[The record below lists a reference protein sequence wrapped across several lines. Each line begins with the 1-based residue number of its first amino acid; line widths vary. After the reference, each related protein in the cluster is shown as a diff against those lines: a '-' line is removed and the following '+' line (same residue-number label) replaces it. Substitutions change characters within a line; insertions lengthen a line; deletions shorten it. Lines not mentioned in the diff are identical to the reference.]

1 MKTTLI
7 QIDENDDILS
17 IKDKMQWNPS
27 KRILLIVPHN
37 NKSIHRRI
45 DLVLLQRAAK
55 KQGAQLAIST
65 SQKYLQGLGKLTG
78 VKVFSTVL
86 AAQKQDW
93 PDFLTKIWKPE
104 SQTRIAIGKFKEYN
118 VERKKERLLPIWQKI
133 LFFTLGTLAPIVL
146 VLILIPQGR
155 ITLYPKQTPQRLI
168 LEFSTSPAY
177 TIASLEGKIPAS
189 PQKVIL
195 SETDAIPTTGE
206 TSIPDHFATGTVR
219 ITNLSENE
227 LFLPAHLRLNSDN
240 PNLQFQTLT
249 GVFIPAGK
257 GLFVDVPIS
266 ALTAGIVGN
275 LPPLSINSV
284 SEPYGSLL
292 QVTNLIST
300 TGGSDIRVKAVSE
313 SDVQLLKSQVS
324 QKLRADVLSQIEN
337 SSPTEKLTVTE
348 SLQLVRETMTT
359 NLEIDDPGDQ
369 LTIEV
374 TGTYQFLTIK
384 QDDLDQFVSTL
395 AAVSIPQGYQQ
406 VAGTLHYSD
415 PVITSFEA
423 GEQIIH
429 AQIEITQSIQK
440 AVDNNEVVSTILG
453 KTKKQA
459 MNIIE
464 SYIDMKQTPMIVL
477 FPSFWFWIPLIPDQ
491 IVIDYP
497 GVQ

>member
-1 MKTTLI
+1 
-7 QIDENDDILS
+7 
-17 IKDKMQWNPS
+17 
-27 KRILLIVPHN
+27 
-37 NKSIHRRI
+37 
-45 DLVLLQRAAK
+45 
-55 KQGAQLAIST
+55 
-65 SQKYLQGLGKLTG
+65 
-78 VKVFSTVL
+78 
-86 AAQKQDW
+86 
-93 PDFLTKIWKPE
+93 
-104 SQTRIAIGKFKEYN
+104 
-118 VERKKERLLPIWQKI
+118 
-133 LFFTLGTLAPIVL
+133 
-146 VLILIPQGR
+146 
-155 ITLYPKQTPQRLI
+155 
-168 LEFSTSPAY
+168 
-177 TIASLEGKIPAS
+177 
-189 PQKVIL
+189 
-195 SETDAIPTTGE
+195 
-206 TSIPDHFATGTVR
+206 
-219 ITNLSENE
+219 
-227 LFLPAHLRLNSDN
+227 LNSDN

-359 NLEIDDPGDQ
+359 NLEIGDPGDQ

-384 QDDLDQFVSTL
+384 QGDLDQFVSTL

-477 FPSFWFWIPLIPDQ
+477 FPSFWFWIPLIPGQ

>member
-1 MKTTLI
+1 M
-7 QIDENDDILS
+7 
-17 IKDKMQWNPS
+17 
-27 KRILLIVPHN
+27 
-37 NKSIHRRI
+37 
-45 DLVLLQRAAK
+45 
-55 KQGAQLAIST
+55 
-65 SQKYLQGLGKLTG
+65 
-78 VKVFSTVL
+78 
-86 AAQKQDW
+86 
-93 PDFLTKIWKPE
+93 
-104 SQTRIAIGKFKEYN
+104 
-118 VERKKERLLPIWQKI
+118 
-133 LFFTLGTLAPIVL
+133 
-146 VLILIPQGR
+146 
-155 ITLYPKQTPQRLI
+155 
-168 LEFSTSPAY
+168 
-177 TIASLEGKIPAS
+177 ASLEGKIPAS
-189 PQKVIL
+189 PQNVIL

-227 LFLPAHLRLNSDN
+227 MYLPVHLLLSSDS

-249 GVFIPAGK
+249 GVIIPAGK

-266 ALTAGIVGN
+266 ALTAGKVGN

-337 SSPTEKLTVTE
+337 SSPAEKLTVTE

-359 NLEIDDPGDQ
+359 NLEIGDPGDQ

-384 QDDLDQFVSTL
+384 QGDLDQFVSTL